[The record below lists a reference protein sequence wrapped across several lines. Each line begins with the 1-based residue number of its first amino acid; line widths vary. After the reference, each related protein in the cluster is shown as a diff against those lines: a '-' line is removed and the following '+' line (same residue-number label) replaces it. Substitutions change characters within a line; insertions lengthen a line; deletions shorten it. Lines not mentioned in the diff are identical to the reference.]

1 MLISFHPAKI
11 THSARN
17 SQDEGYV
24 VESLGFDMP
33 QLGVPKG
40 GFQSEDWWAVSWGG
54 REVGVPG
61 EKDGVN
67 SRGRNLKLKR
77 LERRGWSLPTGN
89 PSPGMTRP

>member
-17 SQDEGYV
+17 SQSEGYV

-40 GFQSEDWWAVSWGG
+40 YVQ
-54 REVGVPG
+54 
-61 EKDGVN
+61 
-67 SRGRNLKLKR
+67 
-77 LERRGWSLPTGN
+77 
-89 PSPGMTRP
+89 